1 MRSPIYFSADGNV
14 PSFSQQDIPP
24 MLLRTP
30 LARLVSRPCKVV
42 SRLFNIFLS
51 FMLIYNIDI
60 DGYHSFLDSL
70 PSIEYI
76 ALKRLIFGKGFLSGA
91 LSDLFSF

>member
-1 MRSPIYFSADGNV
+1 
-14 PSFSQQDIPP
+14 

-42 SRLFNIFLS
+42 SRLFNIFLT

-76 ALKRLIFGKGFLSGA
+76 ALKRLIFGSKGFLSGA